1 MHHAMGNWERAKTR
15 TGIYYRYDSRT
26 VFYWGS
32 SYLYCMG
39 VRIYILYLQLGGHI
53 VLSLLRCGTVNQC
66 PEIEIF

>member
-39 VRIYILYLQLGGHI
+39 VRIYIISPVWRAYRFII
-53 VLSLLRCGTVNQC
+53 VTMWDCESVS
-66 PEIEIF
+66 